1 MIRPAILCLCLLL
14 SFLTTT
20 TRAQGSLDATIAD
33 LQKQISIRDR
43 VDRDNKT
50 PADLRALN
58 RRVLEAKRRE
68 LAEAVRLRI
77 AQLQRYLATAGV
89 SLTREERQSAETSL
103 RYLISIRDG
112 VPVGPRPAAAQ
123 ALSQTENAPVRP
135 RSVGEGLARSK
146 AESRVEMP
154 VTRQATESESGLRF
168 DALREGDT
176 VIRGWSAPGVNEI
189 VVEIRGREPT
199 VQNLGNVAYSH
210 TTQRP
215 RQPSAS
221 VAYRVTSFSGS
232 NRTAPWLFTIR
243 LTQPLTSEEEI
254 RAITNGDPTG
264 ATPWAR
270 VGTQTTPAVRAAV
283 VTMPLPQGGPLPNSE
298 QQRYNRAIL
307 EPTST
312 GQPGYP
318 TEAPVDLERCS
329 MAGRND
335 FYNAYLDWKAGGV
348 SPAQVKHNGPYCF
361 KLTNANTILYTYSFN
376 VTEVAPTGSPLDILN
391 DAIAAIKNMP
401 KAVAPPPP
409 AVGPAAAP
417 PNCDTLADEIEKVQ
431 QAATNLDQA
440 LTLLQPG
447 KQGDKIASVS
457 LATTLNAWT
466 PIPAAFRDFESA
478 VESLRQVLGGMGY
491 NQSCTPIKAADDLI
505 LIRYRDARKAF
516 LKLERLVNSS
526 HVVGFPYEV
535 DSSNRVKVEVDEYY
549 NGQQT
554 AAATKKYNLT
564 AGYTAITS
572 SAGFMVT
579 NLPARSYSS
588 VAAPNPAD
596 PSMTQTVL
604 GVDYGRGTRLALTAL
619 LNYNLP
625 FASQKDFGMAL
636 SIGPVFDISSGKADT
651 SRFGLFG
658 GVGLRLSKWMYVT
671 PGVHIGEFADFPQG
685 YTRAGQVLP
694 TGQGTPPP
702 VKRYTTRFAIAVTFK
717 VKDLWTTPAPEK

>member
-1 MIRPAILCLCLLL
+1 MSRPAFLCLCLLL
-14 SFLTTT
+14 SFFLTTN
-20 TRAQGSLDATIAD
+20 TRAAQGSLDSTIAD
-33 LQKQISIRDR
+33 LQKQISIREG

-50 PADLRALN
+50 SADLRALN

-68 LAEAVRLRI
+68 LAAAVRLRI
-77 AQLQRYLATAGV
+77 AQLQKYLATAGV

-135 RSVGEGLARSK
+135 RSVGAGLARSN

-154 VTRQATESESGLRF
+154 VARQATDSASGLRF
-168 DALREGDT
+168 EPLREGDT
-176 VIRGWSAPGVNEI
+176 VIRGWSAAGVNEI
-189 VVEIRGREPT
+189 VIEIRGREPS
-199 VQNLGNVAYSH
+199 VQNLGNIAYSH
-210 TTQRP
+210 TTQRQ
-215 RQPSAS
+215 RQPSAP
-221 VAYRVTSFSGS
+221 VAYRVTRFSGS
-232 NRTAPWLFTIR
+232 NRTDPWPFIIR
-243 LTQPLTSEEEI
+243 LTQPLTSEQEI
-254 RAITNGDPTG
+254 RAITNGYATG

-270 VGTQTTPAVRAAV
+270 VGIQTALAVRANVEPRPLPQVVPLDKSELYRRNSAIAV
-283 VTMPLPQGGPLPNSE
+283 VTDPN
-298 QQRYNRAIL
+298 QA
-307 EPTST
+307 
-312 GQPGYP
+312 GYP
-318 TEAPVDLERCS
+318 QEPAVELNKCS
-329 MAGRND
+329 MSGTSG
-335 FYNAYLDWKAGGV
+335 FYDVALNWNNGGIT
-348 SPAQVKHNGPYCF
+348 PAQAKHNGPYCF
-361 KLTNANTILYTYSFN
+361 KLRNANTILYTYRFN
-376 VTEVAPTGSPLDILN
+376 VTEVGPTGSPLDILN
-391 DAIAAIKNMP
+391 DAIAAIKNVP
-401 KAVAPPPP
+401 KAPTP
-409 AVGPAAAP
+409 APAAAP
-417 PNCDTLADEIEKVQ
+417 TLCETLSVEIENVK
-431 QAATNLDQA
+431 QAATDLDAELELLRPTKPGESVA
-440 LTLLQPG
+440 LEVSINEWTKVQP
-447 KQGDKIASVS
+447 K
-457 LATTLNAWT
+457 
-466 PIPAAFRDFESA
+466 FRDYESA
-478 VESLRQVLGGMGY
+478 VDRLRQALINTGPDP
-491 NQSCTPIKAADDLI
+491 NCEPIKTANDLI
-505 LIRYRDARKAF
+505 LKDYQTARGAF
-516 LKLERLVNSS
+516 LRLDALVSSS
-526 HVVGFPYEV
+526 HVVAFSYDV
-535 DSSNRVKVEVDEYY
+535 DSGNDTKIDVDEEYS
-549 NGQQT
+549 GKT
-554 AAATKKYNLT
+554 TVTKTYHLT
-564 AGYTAITS
+564 HGYTAITS

-636 SIGPVFDISSGKADT
+636 SIGPVFDISNGKADT